1 MSNNDD
7 STLLSHHICY
17 NVILQQERGTM
28 TMKLAEALIERADLK
43 ARISQVVSRMEDN
56 ALIQE
61 GDKPAEDVSE
71 LANMYESMMG
81 ELETLIIR
89 INKTN
94 AETLVLNMSLADAIA
109 KRDCLKSKIS
119 AYRSVKESSLTKH
132 DRYSTSEI
140 KYVRTTDISK
150 LQRMVD
156 DYSRQY
162 RELDTKIQ
170 ERNWTAELL

>member
-7 STLLSHHICY
+7 LTLLSRNVCY
-17 NVILQQERGTM
+17 NVIVKQERGTM
-28 TMKLAEALIERADLK
+28 TMKLAQALIERADLK
-43 ARISQVVSRMEDN
+43 TRISQVVRRMEEN
-56 ALIQE
+56 ALVQE

-71 LANMYESMMG
+71 LGNIYESMMG

-94 AETLVLNMSLADAIA
+94 AETLLLNMNLADAIA

-119 AYRSVKESSLTKH
+119 AYRSVKESSLTRR
-132 DRYSTSEI
+132 DRYSSSEI